1 MRKTAL
7 KILTDTER
15 GAYLNLAFKDA
26 VLSSPLSSGDI
37 AFLKELENRKKII
50 EEFGDVVKF
59 ENLWDGYKITFPN
72 GADIVQHSGSYQ
84 SKLGCVEPAGM
95 PCAFRPITIE
105 KAKKIITKNQKN
117 LFETS

>member
-1 MRKTAL
+1 MFNEIVKL
-7 KILTDTER
+7 
-15 GAYLNLAFKDA
+15 YNW
-26 VLSSPLSSGDI
+26 
-37 AFLKELENRKKII
+37 II
-50 EEFGDVVKF
+50 EEFGDVVEF
-59 ENLWDGYKITFPN
+59 GELWDGYKITFPN

-95 PCAFRPITIE
+95 PCSYQPITIE